1 MCLRA
6 CWRNSSSA
14 TTNSTRLLEPAG
26 RKVGEPH
33 LVLVGEA
40 VEQLAD
46 GLIEHGMLQLG
57 GEIGERAENEGALVH
72 QEMGD
77 VQVIVSAGPAV
88 VAEENVDVQR
98 ARLAAL
104 VRRSPPAA
112 GAPKGPFHFL
122 HLLEEVRGIEGGLD
136 GHHAVEEPRLPALRA
151 LAWLPLPRLRPV
163 HAGGV

>member
-46 GLIEHGMLQLG
+46 RLVEHGMLQLG
-57 GEIGERAENEGALVH
+57 GEIGEGAENEGALVH
-72 QEMGD
+72 QEMRN
-77 VQVIVSAGPAV
+77 VQVIVSADHAV
-88 VAEENVDVQR
+88 AVYESVDVQP
-98 ARLAAL
+98 ARLVAL
-104 VRRSPPAA
+104 FLHSACALSPSKRSP
-112 GAPKGPFHFL
+112 
-122 HLLEEVRGIEGGLD
+122 
-136 GHHAVEEPRLPALRA
+136 RL
-151 LAWLPLPRLRPV
+151 
-163 HAGGV
+163 